1 MSKTKV
7 DSHEIHTIS
16 STTKEL
22 IMNCVLLMFA
32 TLIISGNAI
41 ATEVRE
47 RPQEQMQIQQQEQIR
62 ENHTEQDRL
71 REQERIR
78 SEQSAKDQE
87 RMRYENNE
95 RMQEHERHQERSIP
109 ENPSFRG
116 GNFGS
121 GRGQGGGG
129 RNR

>member
-1 MSKTKV
+1 MMINETNIIG
-7 DSHEIHTIS
+7 HEIHNIS

-22 IMNCVLLMFA
+22 KMNRGIL
-32 TLIISGNAI
+32 TLAALIFSGNTF

-47 RPQEQMQIQQQEQIR
+47 RTQEQIR
-62 ENHTEQDRL
+62 QNQSEQGRL

-78 SEQSAKDQE
+78 SEQLAKDQA
-87 RMRYENNE
+87 
-95 RMQEHERHQERSIP
+95 QEHARQENSERLQEHQRQQERAFP

-116 GNFGS
+116 GEFGS
-121 GRGQGGGG
+121 GRGHGGGG